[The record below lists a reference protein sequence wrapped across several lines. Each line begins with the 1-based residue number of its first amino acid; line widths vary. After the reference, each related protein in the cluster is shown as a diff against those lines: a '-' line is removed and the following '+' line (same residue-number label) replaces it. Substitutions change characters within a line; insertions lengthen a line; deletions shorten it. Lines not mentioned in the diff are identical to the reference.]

1 MVSLTLPVS
10 GARSP
15 VRAHVPIVEGWFP
28 MSDRT
33 LTLDLS
39 DLAVE
44 SVEVIPADS
53 LDSATYGHG
62 MTELSAS
69 CVSVFIFSNV
79 GSCFMPD
86 DSEDE

>member
-1 MVSLTLPVS
+1 MVLLTLPVS

-15 VRAHVPIVEGWFP
+15 VRAPVPIVEGWFP

-44 SVEVIPADS
+44 SVEVVPTDS
-53 LDSATYGHG
+53 LESATYGHG
-62 MTELSAS
+62 MSELAAS
-69 CVSVFIFSNV
+69 STGFFDFC
-79 GSCFMPD
+79 SCFKPD